1 MCRINFLKWGTQ
13 NTTIIHL
20 VLFKHQSFPGGF
32 PGVEVVKSMPANA
45 GNTRDK
51 GLIPGLR
58 RSPGERNG
66 KLLQCS

>member
-1 MCRINFLKWGTQ
+1 MHHINFLKWGTQ
-13 NTTIIHL
+13 NTAIIHL
-20 VLFKHQSFPGGF
+20 VLFKHQSFPGSF
-32 PGVEVVKSMPANA
+32 PGVEVVKSLPANA